1 MKAKVLIAN
10 NILFIQSNII
20 KFRQNIL
27 QGRIMQ
33 KSNML
38 TIRLRLAD
46 GGDGELSVMTESI
59 EVAFL
64 AISKSNVNT

>member
-1 MKAKVLIAN
+1 MIAN

-46 GGDGELSVMTESI
+46 GGDDVLSVMTESK
-59 EVAFL
+59 EVAF
-64 AISKSNVNT
+64 